1 MVRPLDAPYQLS
13 DLDQAKAA
21 LHPLRTR
28 IIEILAET
36 AATPSEV
43 GRRLGISASKAHYH
57 VGVLVKH
64 GFVKL
69 VESRT
74 TNGVT
79 EHFYRAVAS
88 HFELKGARPSDTMA
102 AMVEQELKALVDDFQ
117 VAKQQ
122 AEPAIFLAIMRL
134 SGTADNLP
142 MVEKH
147 IQALRKQIDR
157 AFAQPPG
164 RAYRLVL
171 GWAPMPEYNPEED
184 TEC

>member
-1 MVRPLDAPYQLS
+1 MVRPLDAPYQL
-13 DLDQAKAA
+13 DLSQVKAA

-43 GRRLGISASKAHYH
+43 GRRLGIAASKAHYH
-57 VGVLVKH
+57 VGVLEKH
-64 GFVKL
+64 GLVKL

-74 TNGVT
+74 TNGIT

-88 HFELKGARPSDTMA
+88 HFELRGARTSDGVA
-102 AMVEQELKALVDDFQ
+102 AMVEQELKALADDFR
-117 VAKQQ
+117 VAKEQGES
-122 AEPAIFLAIMRL
+122 ATFLAIMRL

-142 MVEKH
+142 IVEER
-147 IQALRKQIDR
+147 IEALRNQIDR
-157 AFAQPPG
+157 TFAQPPG

-171 GWAPMPEYNPEED
+171 GWAPLQEYNPEEES
-184 TEC
+184 EC